1 MSEKKKPAKKFL
13 HRHYDMMRVRGISA
27 KHYTLI
33 KETYT
38 SLYLR
43 DKRDGSIKILTKY
56 HL

>member
-1 MSEKKKPAKKFL
+1 MPKSKPKKFVG
-13 HRHYDMMRVRGISA
+13 RHYDMMKRRGLSA
-27 KHYTLI
+27 KNYTLI

-43 DKRDGSIKILTKY
+43 DKRDGSVKILTKH

>member
-1 MSEKKKPAKKFL
+1 MMPESKPIKFKNHHYEML
-13 HRHYDMMRVRGISA
+13 HRRGL
-27 KHYTLI
+27 KVKNYTLI

-43 DKRDGSIKILTKY
+43 DKRDGSVKILTKH